1 MFTVTPAQLLA
12 ASAIVATRAA
22 TVPHL
27 RGLADALVKEA
38 ENRARHADATD
49 RDPLVVRDNTSGSE
63 SDPSEPYLAVRL
75 NGGSTEIGARHEE
88 Q

>member
-1 MFTVTPAQLLA
+1 MNTITPAQLLA

-38 ENRARHADATD
+38 ENRARHADAAD
-49 RDPLVVRDNTSGSE
+49 RDPLVVRDNGTAPAGAGNTGEGLTAQPLSR
-63 SDPSEPYLAVRL
+63 A
-75 NGGSTEIGARHEE
+75 GGGGL
-88 Q
+88 